1 MTTTTRPTVVLVR
14 GAFGGASGFADV
26 IRELQ
31 TSGYPS
37 QRPAE
42 DGRVGGDG

>member
-26 IRELQ
+26 IRQLQ
-31 TSGYPS
+31 TSGSPS
-37 QRPAE
+37 QRSA
-42 DGRVGGDG
+42 DGGRVGGDG